1 MEDIHIIDAI
11 TGINNME
18 GRDNKNKIIVME
30 DIDTIFDK
38 RKDGDTENGITLQ
51 CLLNML
57 DGFTCVEGT
66 LLFLTANK
74 PELFDSALLR
84 SGRID
89 HKVKLD
95 YADKYQIKNM
105 FENYFPEQLDSFDK
119 FYNHIRHLKITTR
132 SFTRIS
138 IQT

>member
-1 MEDIHIIDAI
+1 MIKEKKD
-11 TGINNME
+11 
-18 GRDNKNKIIVME
+18 
-30 DIDTIFDK
+30 DTD
-38 RKDGDTENGITLQ
+38 NGITLQ

-66 LLFLTANK
+66 LLFLIANNH

-89 HKVKLD
+89 HKIKLD

-105 FENYFPEQLDSFDK
+105 FESYFPEQ
-119 FYNHIRHLKITTR
+119 HINN
-132 SFTRIS
+132 
-138 IQT
+138 